1 MDNFDA
7 IINRI
12 TEERMRRVKMFPSDT
27 MMIEK
32 QIRIAVAQ
40 ALDEAYQ
47 EFMQILEKGDK

>member
-1 MDNFDA
+1 MDNFDL

>member
-1 MDNFDA
+1 
-7 IINRI
+7 
-12 TEERMRRVKMFPSDT
+12 MRRVKMFPSDT